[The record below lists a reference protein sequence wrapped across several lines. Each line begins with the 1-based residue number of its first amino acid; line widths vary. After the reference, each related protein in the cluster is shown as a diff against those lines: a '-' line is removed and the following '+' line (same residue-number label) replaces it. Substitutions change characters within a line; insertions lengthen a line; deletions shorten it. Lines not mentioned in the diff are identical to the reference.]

1 MSKHYLIFIHGMGEP
16 QNPDQVFD
24 PSYEQ
29 LWNRLSKKFQHQ
41 TGNLFT
47 SDFEP
52 AYINWHQKLG
62 DVPQSVSD
70 VQTLLFED
78 CYPEL
83 KAYPKQSIFQHLV
96 KFVPYKA
103 HSFATFF
110 LGDVI
115 AYVSKDVNLIRRT
128 LWEQIWFGHGEWQGL
143 EKVLQAD
150 NDATYSIVAHSLGS
164 VLAFDYLHHLFQGN
178 PDDPYLPKLNQ
189 AERPEDRHLQN
200 REPQREL
207 PDPTD
212 PAISPLLQER
222 FRYFFTLGAP
232 IGLFMLRNGTL
243 WLNDN
248 PFQKIFNP
256 VRGCDRGWYNFYD
269 PMDAVAFPLTRLFGR
284 NIGNWICK
292 LEDVSLTNF
301 GIPLAHSH
309 TGYWTHRKVVSKMV
323 DVLSSSVPTQRSSS
337 TEPVSAKVQLV

>member
-16 QNPDQVFD
+16 QKIGQAFD
-24 PSYEQ
+24 PSFAQ
-29 LWNRLSKKFQHQ
+29 LWKQLSKNFETI
-41 TGNLFT
+41 TGSSFT
-47 SDFEP
+47 QGFEHG
-52 AYINWHQKLG
+52 YINWHEKL
-62 DVPQSVSD
+62 DAVPQSISS
-70 VQTLLFED
+70 VQQLLFED
-78 CYPEL
+78 CYPNL
-83 KAYPKQSIFQHLV
+83 MNYQKQSFFQRLLN
-96 KFVPYKA
+96 FIPYKA

-150 NDATYSIVAHSLGS
+150 KDATYSIVAHSLGS

-189 AERPEDRHLQN
+189 AERPEDCHLQK

-212 PAISPLLQER
+212 PAIAPLLQER

-243 WLNDN
+243 WLNDH

-269 PMDAVAFPLTRLFGR
+269 PLDAVAFPLTRLFGR
-284 NIGNWICK
+284 NPQNWTCQ
-292 LEDVSLTNF
+292 LEDVAVTNW

-323 DVLSSSVPTQRSSS
+323 NVLSSSVPAQSSAPVAS
-337 TEPVSAKVQLV
+337 VVEPQLA